1 VRPQEY
7 PGTSPHLSR
16 LQYATTET
24 VILTPIP
31 CWAHLSAEEY
41 RRRVASLQEDIEAE
55 AAAVRKETG
64 AQVLGVEAILSR
76 DPLYRPEK
84 LARSPAPLVHAAT
97 QTARKAFYEAYSW
110 FLGAFRDAAE
120 KLRRGDRTARFPPAA
135 SRQRCPSSPDRQT
148 GT

>member
-1 VRPQEY
+1 VNRAKRPAIVSASSFRNRSRLRGEEY
-7 PGTSPHLSR
+7 GR

-24 VILTPIP
+24 VILTPIS
-31 CWAHLSAEEY
+31 CWAQLSAEEY

-64 AQVLGVEAILSR
+64 AQILGVEAILSR

-110 FLGAFRDAAE
+110 FLGAFRDAGQF
-120 KLRRGDRTARFPPAA
+120 LRRR
-135 SRQRCPSSPDRQT
+135 
-148 GT
+148 